1 VGWARHPVTLLWGGR
16 AGPSA
21 VILTAVQAVA
31 AGTLP
36 LSQAEA
42 CIAAALIVWSQQ
54 WAWAQAMLAHP

>member
-1 VGWARHPVTLLWGGR
+1 
-16 AGPSA
+16 